1 MGQQGFNIL
10 ELMIAV
16 AIVGIVALIGIP
28 AMNTT
33 VENARVR
40 AVTNDLTTAVAL
52 ARSEAIREGNEM
64 RVQARSDADNNRS
77 FDHGWCV
84 IPHDDDN
91 TVDCADNETIRL
103 FEPPG
108 NVTLTVT
115 DVLNHSML
123 FDSQGARNA
132 TSRFTVEPPGCPA
145 GVDRARQIEVRPS
158 GRAEVSRR
166 DCE

>member
-16 AIVGIVALIGIP
+16 AIAGIVALIGIP

-40 AVTNDLTTAVAL
+40 AVTSDLTAAVAL
-52 ARSEAIREGNEM
+52 ARSEAIREGNEV
-64 RVQARSDADNNRS
+64 RVQARADADNNRS
-77 FDHGWCV
+77 FDLGWCV
-84 IPHDDDN
+84 IPHVDGG

-103 FEPPG
+103 FDPPG
-108 NVTLTVT
+108 NVTLSVT
-115 DVLNHSML
+115 NVLNNSML

-132 TSRFTVEPPGCPA
+132 TSEFTVTPPNCTA
-145 GVDRARQIEVRPS
+145 GANRARQVEVRPS
-158 GRAEVSRR
+158 GRAETSRV
-166 DCE
+166 DC